1 MLLHPP
7 FDIVKG
13 IVVDYMHT
21 VLLGVAPALLNL
33 WLSKENK
40 DKPYFIGNK
49 VNFLSLDLKKTHLRY
64 QVKLNEN

>member
-7 FDIVKG
+7 CDIVKG

-21 VLLGVAPALLNL
+21 VLLGVVPALLNL

-49 VNFLSLDLKKTHLRY
+49 VNFPSLDS
-64 QVKLNEN
+64 N

>member
-21 VLLGVAPALLNL
+21 LLLGGVPALLNL
-33 WLSKENK
+33 WLSKKNK
-40 DKPYFIGNK
+40 DKPYFIRNK
-49 VNFLSLDLKKTHLRY
+49 VYLKKTHLKY
-64 QVKLNEN
+64 LKY

>member
-21 VLLGVAPALLNL
+21 VLLGVVPALLNL

-49 VNFLSLDLKKTHLRY
+49 VNFPSLDS
-64 QVKLNEN
+64 N

>member
-21 VLLGVAPALLNL
+21 VLLGVVPALLNL

-40 DKPYFIGNK
+40 DRTIFYRKQGKLSFIR
-49 VNFLSLDLKKTHLRY
+49 F
-64 QVKLNEN
+64 